1 MQTFLKKQKNQDYHI
16 WIKKNATTIKKLTKK
31 NGKEKGKKRL
41 PQAHSGLACQI
52 YDLVMILG

>member
-16 WIKKNATTIKKLTKK
+16 WIKKKCNNNKEIDKK

-41 PQAHSGLACQI
+41 PQAHSGLTCQI